1 MQIESYTIISK
12 LSQNELDM
20 KQERQDLLLY
30 Y

>member
-1 MQIESYTIISK
+1 MQIETYTIISK